1 MKIVLIGAG
10 NVATHLGR
18 KLVEVGEEVVQVFS
32 RNLLKATELAT
43 ALGARPFDDLYG
55 LTARADLYIIAVH
68 DDAIADVVKKLGE
81 FVLETKLVVH
91 TSGATP
97 AKVFEAAPGLSRTG
111 VFYPLQTFTKERQ
124 LDFSEVPICVS
135 ASQTADLEVLEA
147 FARKLSPH
155 VYQINDTQRS
165 WLHLAAVFVNNFT
178 NHLFEIGHS
187 SLKKQQLPFEM
198 LLPHIRETVAKLDSG
213 PPKAMQT
220 GPAVRQDWTTSE
232 RHLTMLNGRGDL
244 QDIYRVLTKHIKRT
258 HEDNWKH

>member
-1 MKIVLIGAG
+1 MKIALIGAG

-32 RNLLKATELAT
+32 RSLPKATELAKV
-43 ALGARPFDDLYG
+43 LGARPIDDLYG

-68 DDAIADVVKKLGE
+68 DDAIVDVVKKIGE
-81 FVLETKLVVH
+81 FVPEDKLVVH

-97 AKVFEAAPGLSRTG
+97 AKVFEAAPELNRTG
-111 VFYPLQTFTKERQ
+111 VFYPLQTFTKGRQ
-124 LDFSEVPICVS
+124 LDFSEVPICLSVS
-135 ASQTADLEVLEA
+135 QPADLQVLETLA
-147 FARKLSPH
+147 LKLSPH
-155 VYQINDTQRS
+155 VYKVNDAQRA

-198 LLPHIRETVAKLDSG
+198 LLPLIRETVAKLDSG
-213 PPKAMQT
+213 PPKLMQT
-220 GPAVRQDWTTSE
+220 GPAVRHDWKTTE

-244 QDIYRVLTKHIKRT
+244 QDIYRILTKHIKRV

>member
-18 KLVEVGEEVVQVFS
+18 KLVEVGEQVVQVFS

-43 ALGARPFDDLYG
+43 ALGARPIDNLYG
-55 LTARADLYIIAVH
+55 LNARADLYIIAVH
-68 DDAIADVVKKLGE
+68 DDAIAEVVEKLGE
-81 FVLETKLVVH
+81 FELEDKLVVH

-97 AKVFEAAPGLSRTG
+97 AKVFDAAPELNRTG
-111 VFYPLQTFTKERQ
+111 VFYPLQTFTKGRQ
-124 LDFSEVPICVS
+124 LDFSEVPICIS
-135 ASQTADLEVLEA
+135 ASQTDDLQVLEVLA
-147 FARKLSPH
+147 LKLSPH
-155 VYQINDTQRS
+155 VYKVTDAQRA

-198 LLPHIRETVAKLDSG
+198 LLPLIRETVAKLDSG

-220 GPAVRQDWTTSE
+220 GPAVRHDWTTTE
-232 RHLTMLNGRGDL
+232 RHITLLNGRGDL
-244 QDIYRVLTKHIKRT
+244 QEIYRVLTKHIKRT
-258 HEDNWKH
+258 HADNWTH